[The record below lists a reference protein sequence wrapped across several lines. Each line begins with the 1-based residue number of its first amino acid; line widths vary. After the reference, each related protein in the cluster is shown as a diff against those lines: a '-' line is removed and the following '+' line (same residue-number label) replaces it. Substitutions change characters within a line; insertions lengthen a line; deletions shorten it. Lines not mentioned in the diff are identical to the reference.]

1 MVVLCKCTDSSFI
14 CDRADPTN
22 LQANEQHYGIDPAF
36 FQSHLGPCLKYSACE
51 WPPGEGA
58 SLAEAEVH
66 TIRKYQE
73 MAGLDGLE
81 PGSRVLEL
89 G

>member
-1 MVVLCKCTDSSFI
+1 MILLNS
-14 CDRADPTN
+14 A
-22 LQANEQHYGIDPAF
+22 LQANEQHYGNDPAF

-51 WPPGEGA
+51 WPVGKDVT
-58 SLAEAEVH
+58 LVEAEVH

-73 MAGLDGLE
+73 MARLDTLE